1 MVSLLALAVTGSS
14 PRVRGR
20 LDHERVLEPARGLI
34 PACAGQTRAAPAA
47 RPPRRA
53 HPRVCGADGL
63 EDDSAVTDTGSS
75 PRVRGRPRSRSM
87 LKLSPGLIPACAG
100 QTRRPRVGLIGS
112 RAHPRVCGADLS
124 AINDAPH
131 KRGSSPRV
139 RGRPSDWIAFSSW
152 RGLIPACAGQT
163 RRPIRSR
170 TQPRA
175 HPRVCGADGDKIP
188 VEIWGKGS
196 SPRVRGRRH
205 CWGGVF
211 VMVGLIPACAGQTVA
226 EVVADHPR
234 LGSSPRVRGRL
245 CLLGPYQAPF
255 GLIPACAGQ
264 THAWRRRRICCRAH
278 PRVCGADATPE
289 LAAAVDKG
297 SSPRV
302 RGRRIYQK
310 PTTRAERLIPACA
323 GQTGT
328 RDPPSRSSG
337 AHPRVCGADSAN
349 GCRPLPPTGSS
360 PRVRGR
366 PSSFGVSVQ

>member
-1 MVSLLALAVTGSS
+1 M
-14 PRVRGR
+14 RGR
-20 LDHERVLEPARGLI
+20 PSDPERDGADGGLI
-34 PACAGQTRAAPAA
+34 PACAGQTASTGAPTPAA
-47 RPPRRA
+47 GA

-175 HPRVCGADGDKIP
+175 HPRVCGADP
-188 VEIWGKGS
+188 AHSVSPFSRSGS
-196 SPRVRGRRH
+196 SPRVRGRH
-205 CWGGVF
+205 GGAERSVSGA
-211 VMVGLIPACAGQTVA
+211 GLIPACAGQTA
-226 EVVADHPR
+226 TAIR
-234 LGSSPRVRGRL
+234 
-245 CLLGPYQAPF
+245 
-255 GLIPACAGQ
+255 
-264 THAWRRRRICCRAH
+264 TH
-278 PRVCGADATPE
+278 
-289 LAAAVDKG
+289 LQ
-297 SSPRV
+297 S
-302 RGRRIYQK
+302 
-310 PTTRAERLIPACA
+310 
-323 GQTGT
+323 
-328 RDPPSRSSG
+328 
-337 AHPRVCGADSAN
+337 
-349 GCRPLPPTGSS
+349 
-360 PRVRGR
+360 
-366 PSSFGVSVQ
+366 

>member
-1 MVSLLALAVTGSS
+1 MCGADTVVSLLALAVTGSS

-234 LGSSPRVRGRL
+234 LGSSPRVRGR
-245 CLLGPYQAPF
+245 
-255 GLIPACAGQ
+255 
-264 THAWRRRRICCRAH
+264 
-278 PRVCGADATPE
+278 
-289 LAAAVDKG
+289 
-297 SSPRV
+297 
-302 RGRRIYQK
+302 RIYQK

-366 PSSFGVSVQ
+366 PPNIDFDFEDLGLIPACAGQT

>member
-163 RRPIRSR
+163 RRCR
-170 TQPRA
+170 TLCFGRRA
-175 HPRVCGADGDKIP
+175 HPRVCGADRHSHQNAPP
-188 VEIWGKGS
+188 VLGS
-196 SPRVRGRRH
+196 SPRVRGRQMMKEA
-205 CWGGVF
+205 GGDPE
-211 VMVGLIPACAGQTVA
+211 GLIPACAGQTSA
-226 EVVADHPR
+226 
-234 LGSSPRVRGRL
+234 GSRHL
-245 CLLGPYQAPF
+245 
-255 GLIPACAGQ
+255 
-264 THAWRRRRICCRAH
+264 RA
-278 PRVCGADATPE
+278 VE
-289 LAAAVDKG
+289 
-297 SSPRV
+297 
-302 RGRRIYQK
+302 
-310 PTTRAERLIPACA
+310 
-323 GQTGT
+323 
-328 RDPPSRSSG
+328 
-337 AHPRVCGADSAN
+337 AHPRVCGADSSAFTRDM
-349 GCRPLPPTGSS
+349 G
-360 PRVRGR
+360 
-366 PSSFGVSVQ
+366 